1 MRLEGGQLVIQG
13 NFKQNGATRVLRLL
27 PAADFVSFAVNVTAE
42 ADHNARVGVFLAKER
57 RRGAGVVELQGMV
70 SAAREKGGGLALLAM
85 DVAAADPDWVDVP
98 ELAGEAGWWPAG
110 RPVRIQIER
119 VGEGS
124 GATARIFVDGVLVR
138 EGIALARL
146 SSSNS
151 ELLLGIFVEGQTG
164 LPAHVEVDD
173 VELVYEVHR

>member
-1 MRLEGGQLVIQG
+1 
-13 NFKQNGATRVLRLL
+13 
-27 PAADFVSFAVNVTAE
+27 
-42 ADHNARVGVFLAKER
+42 
-57 RRGAGVVELQGMV
+57 VVELQGMV

-110 RPVRIQIER
+110 RPVRILIER

-124 GATARIFVDGVLVR
+124 GATARVFVDGVLVR